1 MHSRPAV
8 RILLASSLC
17 AACGPVVATGDEGST
32 GAAESS
38 STSGSSTIDPG
49 SGSTGS
55 SESGAAQTSDSGDPP
70 PDDVPGV
77 DPEPCPDSQW
87 PDDGSE
93 VLEHV
98 TESAVVD
105 WTETGFSAL
114 YSTYLSDDSPVPG
127 QQTLGLSGNPPDAT
141 AYNFGATID
150 MMSAVELRGRRIR
163 MRAPVALSSVEVR
176 ANLWLR
182 IDVTTGESANLDNGS
197 DQPAYG
203 TSEAWQSQEIVVD
216 VPDDAETIVF
226 GSLLSGPGTILVSNP
241 VFDIVSE
248 DVPTTAPN
256 RRRPDVALSCAAP
269 TDAYVEEIVHYTRA
283 DQWGPSNGPVAG
295 QEFGRDDDVTYDGVP
310 SLHVSGESS
319 SSYAG
324 FFAWAGQ
331 MAGRRLR
338 LTLPL
343 RAMGFTGEARLVFR
357 TMQGEQEVARATAP
371 LPLEDGADWVTYTV
385 VAEVPDAA
393 HVVGIAGVELDGV
406 GDVWVGF
413 GVIEAVTDEVPLSP
427 LAE

>member
-283 DQWGPSNGPVAG
+283 DQWGPSNGPAAE

-310 SLHVSGESS
+310 SLHVSGEPS
-319 SSYAG
+319 SSYAARRG
-324 FFAWAGQ
+324 VDCRRPRPLHRSLEGSAEPPGWRKSRRSGCRWAMMPRCSLHRRQ
-331 MAGRRLR
+331 GRRVDPVGTPIRGSATDGAGGTGGRGR
-338 LTLPL
+338 LTSASARRSRHC
-343 RAMGFTGEARLVFR
+343 RAG
-357 TMQGEQEVARATAP
+357 
-371 LPLEDGADWVTYTV
+371 
-385 VAEVPDAA
+385 
-393 HVVGIAGVELDGV
+393 
-406 GDVWVGF
+406 
-413 GVIEAVTDEVPLSP
+413 
-427 LAE
+427 